1 MIYRTHLAFG
11 LLVGLFALP
20 FSSISSFLF
29 LGLVLLGSL
38 LPDIDH
44 ENSKINSKLRVTK
57 IIGHLFK
64 HRGIFHTIFFA
75 VLLPG
80 LVWYF
85 AGHGYG
91 LALFVGYMSHL
102 VIDGFTKAGIN
113 FLHPIANLRLM
124 GFIETGTMAETLLFV
139 GFLIAD
145 FIKIKAVFF

>member
-20 FSSISSFLF
+20 FSSINKFLF

-44 ENSKINSKLRVTK
+44 ENSKINNKLKFTK

-64 HRGIFHTIFFA
+64 HRGIFHTLLLA

-85 AGHGYG
+85 VGYG
-91 LALFVGYMSHL
+91 YGVALFAGYMSHL
-102 VIDGFTKAGIN
+102 VIDGFTLAGIN
-113 FLHPIANLRLM
+113 FLHPFANLRLM
-124 GFIETGTMAETLLFV
+124 GFIETGTVAETLLFV
-139 GFLIAD
+139 VILAFDI
-145 FIKIKAVFF
+145 IKINLVFF